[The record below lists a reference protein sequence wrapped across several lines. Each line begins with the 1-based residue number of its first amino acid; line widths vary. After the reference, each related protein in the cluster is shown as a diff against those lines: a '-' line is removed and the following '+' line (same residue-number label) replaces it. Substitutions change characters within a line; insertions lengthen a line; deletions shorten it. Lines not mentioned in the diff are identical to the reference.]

1 MGKFAIRL
9 LTPASY
15 AAALVVVP
23 AVTPAKATTSSSK
36 HLKHKKHWGLASAI
50 PGLSSGVAR
59 YQGFGAACPA
69 TSEASTVGCGL
80 LQSMTILTEK
90 FRLLMATRP

>member
-1 MGKFAIRL
+1 MSKFAIRL

-23 AVTPAKATTSSSK
+23 AVNPRPVGRAWPVTRSSSQ
-36 HLKHKKHWGLASAI
+36 A
-50 PGLSSGVAR
+50 
-59 YQGFGAACPA
+59 GAACPA
-69 TSEASTVGCGL
+69 KSEASTVGCGL

-90 FRLLMATRP
+90 FRALMAAKP